1 MSKSRGNVANPFEAM
16 ELWST
21 DAIRMYLMTKGGN
34 SASDADYSEAEIERF
49 YKKELAG
56 QMGNL
61 LARVTGKKLVKK
73 LAGRVERLWTMPEK
87 FEEEDK
93 ELVGLLKELP
103 GELTFLS
110 FCPFFLT
117 DLIEFVRYF
126 RFPPFNIRDP
136 PFPLPPL

>member
-1 MSKSRGNVANPFEAM
+1 MALELPVPKTLLTHGHWTMDRFKMSKSRGNVADPFSAM
-16 ELWST
+16 SLWST

-34 SASDADYSEAEIERF
+34 SSSDADYSEAEIEKF

-73 LAGRVERLWTMPEK
+73 LEGRTELLWTMPER
-87 FEEEDK
+87 FEEEDL

-103 GELTFLS
+103 GGFFFHLFTFSTS
-110 FCPFFLT
+110 FS
-117 DLIEFVRYF
+117 
-126 RFPPFNIRDP
+126 
-136 PFPLPPL
+136 